1 MRLALVKRLLVGRPM
16 PLAQARHERL
26 GKAAALAVFASDPLS
41 SVAYATEEIL
51 IVLVLAGSLALSYS
65 LPIAVGIATLLAI
78 VVISY
83 RQTVQAYPQGGGAYL
98 VSKDNLGV
106 YPALA
111 AAAALL
117 VDYVLTVAVSVVA
130 GIAALTSA
138 VPALRPYRVVLSV
151 FVVVVIALGNLRGV
165 RESARLF
172 AAPTYFFVISM
183 LGMVGYGLLAA
194 WLDWLPEAPFEPHPP
209 GLEGIGLF
217 LLLRAYAA
225 GCTALTGVEAVS
237 NGVQALKPPEGRNAA
252 AVMTTLGVLAIAMFL
267 GITYLA
273 YDFGIVPGGD
283 ETVVSKIARR
293 VFGTGVF
300 YFAVQ
305 TATMLILVFAA
316 NTSYADF
323 PRLSSILARDRFVPR
338 QFANQGDRLV
348 FSNGIIILSGFAI
361 VLIVAFGGDT
371 HALLPLY
378 AVGVFMSFTLS
389 QSGMVRHWWRLR
401 ERGWPW
407 RLCVN
412 GAGALATFVVLLT
425 LAVTKF
431 AEGAW
436 IVVLVIPILVGTFVM
451 MHRHYDEVARA
462 LSLEGLTEPPPMN
475 HTVLVL
481 VGDLH
486 RGVVRALQY
495 ARTLAPTAAVRGVY
509 VETDP
514 AFTVRL
520 EDRWGKWGLGVPL
533 VVLTSPYRSL
543 LRPFLDYLDE
553 IQSRGDDQI
562 VTIVLPE
569 FLPRRWWQHVLHN
582 QTALLIKGALLF
594 RKNTV
599 VADVPYL
606 LRRPRLDANAT
617 RASEGSPAP
626 PRPA

>member
-51 IVLVLAGSLALSYS
+51 FVLVLAGSLALSYS
-65 LPIAVGIATLLAI
+65 LPIAVGIAILLAI
-78 VVISY
+78 VVVSY

-98 VSKDNLGV
+98 VSKDNIGIF
-106 YPALA
+106 PALT

-117 VDYVLTVAVSVVA
+117 VDYVLTVSVSVVA

-138 VPALRPYRVVLSV
+138 VPRLHPYRVVLSV
-151 FVVVVIALGNLRGV
+151 LVVVLIALGNLRGV

-172 AAPTYFFVISM
+172 AAPTYFFVVSI
-183 LGMVGYGLLAA
+183 LGMVGYCLVAA
-194 WLDWLPEAPFEPHPP
+194 IFDWLPEAPFEPHPP

-237 NGVQALKPPEGRNAA
+237 NGVTALRTPEGRNAA
-252 AVMTTLGVLAIAMFL
+252 TVMTWLGVLSIVMFL

-293 VFGTGVF
+293 VFGGGAL
-300 YFAVQ
+300 YYCVQ
-305 TATMLILVFAA
+305 GATMLILVLAA

-348 FSNGIIILSGFAI
+348 FSNGIMILTGFAI
-361 VLIVAFGGDT
+361 FLIIVFAGDT

-378 AVGVFMSFTLS
+378 AIGVFISFTLS
-389 QSGMVRHWWRLR
+389 QTGMVRRWLRLR
-401 ERGWPW
+401 EKGWQW
-407 RLCVN
+407 RVWVN
-412 GAGALATFVVLLT
+412 GIGAVVNGIVLLT

-431 AEGAW
+431 IEGAW
-436 IVVLVIPILVGTFVM
+436 IVVVIIPLLVGVFLAV
-451 MHRHYDEVARA
+451 HWHYEDVAVE
-462 LSLEGLTEPPPMN
+462 LSLDGLEGPPEFQ

-481 VGDLH
+481 IGDVH
-486 RGVVRALQY
+486 RGVVRAVQY
-495 ARTLAPTAAVRGVY
+495 AKTLAAPAAHVRAVY
-509 VETDP
+509 VEANP
-514 AFTVRL
+514 AGTAKL
-520 EDRWGKWGLGVPL
+520 EEKWGKWGLGVPL
-533 VVLTSPYRSL
+533 VVLASPYRSL
-543 LRPFLDYLDE
+543 LRPLLDYIDQ
-553 IQSRGDDQI
+553 IQSRGDDQM

-582 QTALLIKGALLF
+582 QTALVIKGALLF

-599 VADVPYL
+599 VTDVPYL
-606 LRRPRLDANAT
+606 LKR
-617 RASEGSPAP
+617 
-626 PRPA
+626 

>member
-65 LPIAVGIATLLAI
+65 LPIAVGIATLLGI
-78 VVISY
+78 VVVSY

-98 VSKDNLGV
+98 VSKDNLGTL
-106 YPALA
+106 PALT

-117 VDYVLTVAVSVVA
+117 VDYVLTVSVSVVA

-138 VPALRPYRVVLSV
+138 VPRLHPYRVVLSV
-151 FVVVVIALGNLRGV
+151 LVVVLIALGNLRGV
-165 RESARLF
+165 RESAQLF
-172 AAPTYFFVISM
+172 AAPTYFFVVSI
-183 LGMVGYGLLAA
+183 LGMVGYGLLATTFG
-194 WLDWLPEAPFEPHPP
+194 WLPEAPFEPHPP

-217 LLLRAYAA
+217 LFLRAYAA

-237 NGVQALKPPEGRNAA
+237 NGVQALRPPEGRNAA
-252 AVMTTLGVLAIAMFL
+252 TVMTWLGGLAIVMFL

-283 ETVVSKIARR
+283 QTVVSKIARR
-293 VFGTGVF
+293 VFGSGGLYYGV
-300 YFAVQ
+300 Q
-305 TATMLILVFAA
+305 GATMLILVLAA

-361 VLIVAFGGDT
+361 LLVVVFGGDT

-378 AVGVFMSFTLS
+378 AIGVFISFTLS
-389 QSGMVRHWWRLR
+389 QSGMVIHWLRLR
-401 ERGWPW
+401 GSGWPW
-407 RLCVN
+407 RLAVN
-412 GAGALATFVVLLT
+412 GTGAVATCVVMLT
-425 LAVTKF
+425 LAITKF
-431 AEGAW
+431 IEGAW
-436 IVVLVIPILVGTFVM
+436 IVVVVIPVLVVTFLT
-451 MHRHYDEVARA
+451 MHRHYEEVARE
-462 LSLEGLTEPPPMN
+462 LSLEGLDGPPPMN

-514 AFTVRL
+514 ARTARL
-520 EDRWGKWGLGVPL
+520 EGKWVRWGLGVPL

-543 LRPFLDYLDE
+543 LRPFLDYLDD

-569 FLPRRWWQHVLHN
+569 FLPRHWWQHILHN

-606 LRRPRLDANAT
+606 LKR
-617 RASEGSPAP
+617 
-626 PRPA
+626 